1 MPAQR
6 PFKVGDVVVTRQ
18 YVVTSQYVDDC
29 GPDHVDMGLPAGTV
43 AVLTWLDEDLWSA
56 TLPTT
61 GAENV
66 LFYEAEIAHPEDLT
80 DG

>member
-6 PFKVGDVVVTRQ
+6 PFKAGDV
-18 YVVTSQYVDDC
+18 VVTSQYVDDC
-29 GPDHVDMGLPAGTV
+29 GPDHKDVELPAGTV
-43 AVLTWLDEDLWSA
+43 VVLTRLDDDLWSA
-56 TLPTT
+56 TLPAT